1 MPSFLRNLRE
11 KHDLKTL
18 IFYSS
23 WALTITSGMS
33 YFFGMLRDRAFAHT
47 FGLSKTLDIYNAAFT
62 LPEMLYNVLILSVLS
77 AGFVPIF
84 TQKYDEHKQAGYRY
98 AHQMM
103 SWGVAIVVLG
113 SVLSIIF
120 LPYFS
125 HLLVDYKGTDLQEY
139 IKVTRL
145 MLLSPLIF
153 AISSIYGQVLLSLKE
168 FFWYG
173 LSPVFYN
180 LGIIVGVSYL
190 YPHFGVMG
198 MVVGTL
204 FGALLHLLNRMWAV
218 KKRKFK
224 FKIKPDF
231 KLTPEMKETFK
242 LAYPKIPQYILA
254 QLMLA
259 QFTKIATSLPEGSVT
274 AYNYGR
280 NFQSLPVSL
289 IGIAIALAMFS
300 TLSHDA
306 GKGNFEKF
314 KADFKKNRFRAL
326 FYTTL
331 GAIALALLSKIIIS
345 VVLGGGE
352 FGEKDIQLVTGVLMV
367 YCISVPLESMMY
379 IYHRAFYALRNTLI
393 PALMHAFTIGLTIFA
408 AFMLAPHIGIY
419 CIPVSF
425 AAGLALH
432 IAVLASVFPLLLKRR
447 EAAVHHEAKNLEGQE

>member
-1 MPSFLRNLRE
+1 MLQFLRNLRE

-23 WALTITSGMS
+23 WALTLTSGMS

-84 TQKYDEHKQAGYRY
+84 SKIYDENKQAGYKY
-98 AHQMM
+98 AHQAL
-103 SWGVAIVVLG
+103 SWGVAIVVVF
-113 SVLSIIF
+113 SILSIIF
-120 LPYFS
+120 LPYFA
-125 HLLVDYKGTDLQEY
+125 HWLVDYKGTDLQEF
-139 IKVTRL
+139 IKVTRF

-153 AISSIYGQVLLSLKE
+153 AISSIYGQVLLSLKD

-180 LGIIVGVSYL
+180 LGIILGVTYL
-190 YPHFGVMG
+190 YPHFGLTG
-198 MVVGTL
+198 MVIGTL

-218 KKRKFK
+218 KRNKFE
-224 FKIKPDF
+224 FKVKPDF
-231 KLTPEMKETFK
+231 KLSPEMKETFR
-242 LAYPKIPQYILA
+242 LAYPKLPQYILG
-254 QLMLA
+254 QLMLI
-259 QFTKIATSLPEGSVT
+259 QFTKIATSMPEGSVA
-274 AYNYGR
+274 AYNYAR

-289 IGIAIALAMFS
+289 LGIAIALAMFS

-314 KADFKKNRFRAL
+314 KKDFRKNRFKAL

-331 GAIALALLSKIIIS
+331 AAIGLAVVGKIGIGF
-345 VVLGGGE
+345 VLGGGE
-352 FGEKDIQLVTGVLMV
+352 FDEKDVQLVYGVLLV
-367 YCISVPLESMMY
+367 YCISVPLESLLY

-393 PALMHAFTIGLTIFA
+393 PAVMHAFTIGLTILL
-408 AFMLAPHIGIY
+408 AFILSSHIGIY
-419 CIPVSF
+419 SIPVSF

-432 IAVLASVFPLLLKRR
+432 IIVLSSVFPILLKKR
-447 EAAVHHEAKNLEGQE
+447 ELEGTKNGV